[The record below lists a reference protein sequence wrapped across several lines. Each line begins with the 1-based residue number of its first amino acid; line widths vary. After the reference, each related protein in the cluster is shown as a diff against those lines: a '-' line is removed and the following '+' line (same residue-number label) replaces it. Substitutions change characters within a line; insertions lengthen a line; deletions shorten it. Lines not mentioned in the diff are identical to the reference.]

1 MRKVIISITLVI
13 LSLLLSIGSFGC
25 TEKVSYNPSLPNEQ
39 VDDYKLYLNETF
51 NSTQDLSDA
60 QGYRNWYYYCGDA
73 EINMLD
79 YMVFSEYYGRWCSK
93 FHHLYTDTYMWG
105 TYWLPDGRQGFGVG
119 MGFKAPAT
127 GTLEIAVTLN
137 LIAPPELSSGDGV
150 VFTISDIKGESYEV
164 LWLDK
169 VDGGK
174 DFVIETDVQIKKGE
188 EVLFMLFANTNN
200 TNDFTKVDI
209 TITYSA

>member
-1 MRKVIISITLVI
+1 MRKAIIKIALVI
-13 LSLLLSIGSFGC
+13 LTVCLLVGSFGC
-25 TEKVSYNPSLPNEQ
+25 RDKVSYNPTLPTNK
-39 VDDYKLYLNETF
+39 VDDYKVYLNEVF
-51 NSTQDLSDA
+51 SSTQDLSDA

-73 EINMLD
+73 EIDMLD

-93 FHHLYTDTYMWG
+93 YHHLYTETYMWG
-105 TYWLPDGRQGFGVG
+105 DYWLPDARQSFGVG
-119 MGFKAPAT
+119 MSFKAPAP
-127 GTLEIAVTLN
+127 GTLDIVVTLN

-150 VFTISDIKGESYEV
+150 VFTISDIKGNAYEI
-164 LWLDK
+164 LSLEK
-169 VDGGK
+169 EDGGK
-174 DFVIETDVQIKKGE
+174 DVVIETSVQAKIDE